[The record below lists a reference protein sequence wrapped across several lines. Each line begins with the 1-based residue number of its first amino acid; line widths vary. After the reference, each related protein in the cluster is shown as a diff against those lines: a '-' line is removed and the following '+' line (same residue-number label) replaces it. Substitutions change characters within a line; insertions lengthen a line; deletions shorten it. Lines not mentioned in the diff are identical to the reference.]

1 MTSRSKLSRR
11 EREARTKI
19 IQECN
24 LDKQG
29 QRGLDRYAARGHK
42 YTEILRNARN
52 GQRYTFTL
60 NTKKLTRAMRKIGTS
75 ANEAAGSFSKMA
87 AAAFRSIAVMIAE
100 VT

>member
-1 MTSRSKLSRR
+1 MNRCKLSRL

-24 LDKQG
+24 LEKER
-29 QRGLDRYAARGHK
+29 QRGLDRHAARGHK
-42 YTEILRNARN
+42 YTEILGNVRN

-60 NTKKLTRAMRKIGTS
+60 NAKKLTRAMRKVGMS
-75 ANEAAGSFSKMA
+75 ANEAANSFSKIA
-87 AAAFRSIAVMIAE
+87 ATAFRGIAVMIAE